1 MNEEKKQDQIQEND
15 PIEQLDQEEV
25 KEEEKSVEEAA
36 HGAKKLKT
44 MTPDDHQANFWK
56 RKKLNEKI
64 LFVISI
70 ILIIV
75 FLVAALA
82 GKYIFT
88 PGSTL
93 YEISVENVGKFF
105 DVGKFF
111 TTKYPIMIESLAII
125 IFLWVLFKLTQFLV
139 WIITK
144 RGNRSTT
151 VGQLIIS
158 VLKYGL
164 AIVGLFLILSAWGVE
179 TPTLLAS
186 AGIIGLAISFGA
198 QSLIADVLS
207 GLFII
212 FEKQFAVGDI
222 IEIGDFRGE
231 VIEIGIRVTKYVNI
245 AGDIKTINNSEI
257 RSAINTTSNYSPVI
271 CDFAISYEADLE
283 KVEQV
288 LIENLP
294 RIKERVPNIKEGPT
308 YRGVAELGENGVIVR
323 IYAKTLEL
331 DKYQA
336 RRDINREIRLILA
349 ENNIQVPYQ
358 QVVIHQAKEDKK

>member
-1 MNEEKKQDQIQEND
+1 MNEEKNKDQVQSND
-15 PIEQLDQEEV
+15 VFEQFDEELN
-25 KEEEKSVEEAA
+25 EEEKLKEEAA
-36 HGAKKLKT
+36 HAQKKLKT

-64 LFVISI
+64 LFIISI
-70 ILIIV
+70 ILILV
-75 FLVAALA
+75 FLVVAVA

-88 PGSTL
+88 PGSAL
-93 YEISVENVGKFF
+93 YEVSVENVGKFF
-105 DVGKFF
+105 DLGKFF
-111 TTKYPIMIESLAII
+111 TTKYPIMIETLAIV
-125 IFLWVLFKLTQFLV
+125 IFLWVLFKITQFLV

-212 FEKQFAVGDI
+212 FEKQFTVGDI

-271 CDFAISYEADLE
+271 CDF
-283 KVEQV
+283 Q
-288 LIENLP
+288 
-294 RIKERVPNIKEGPT
+294 R
-308 YRGVAELGENGVIVR
+308 
-323 IYAKTLEL
+323 
-331 DKYQA
+331 
-336 RRDINREIRLILA
+336 
-349 ENNIQVPYQ
+349 
-358 QVVIHQAKEDKK
+358 

>member
-1 MNEEKKQDQIQEND
+1 MNEEKNKDQVQSND
-15 PIEQLDQEEV
+15 VFEQFDEELN
-25 KEEEKSVEEAA
+25 EEEKLKEETA
-36 HGAKKLKT
+36 HAQKKLKT

-64 LFVISI
+64 LFIISI
-70 ILIIV
+70 ILIVV
-75 FLVAALA
+75 FLVVAVA

-88 PGSTL
+88 PGSAL
-93 YEISVENVGKFF
+93 YEVSVENVGKFF
-105 DVGKFF
+105 DLGKFF
-111 TTKYPIMIESLAII
+111 TTKYPIMIETLAIV
-125 IFLWVLFKLTQFLV
+125 IFLWVLFKITQFLV

-212 FEKQFAVGDI
+212 FEKQFTVGDI

-271 CDFAISYEADLE
+271 CDFPISYEADLE
-283 KVEQV
+283 KVEKV
-288 LIENLP
+288 LIDNLP
-294 RIKERVPNIKEGPT
+294 RIKEVVPAIKEGPS
-308 YRGVAELGENGVIVR
+308 YRGVAEFGNNGVIVR
-323 IYAKTLEL
+323 IFAKTLEL

-349 ENNIQVPYQ
+349 ENDIKVPYQ
-358 QVVIHQAKEDKK
+358 QVVIHQGKQEENK